1 MDGGAARADARPP
14 AWVGPLLVV
23 LGAGLFALLAVAV
36 RQGTGLARLDEPV
49 LQWMIEHRTPVVTAV
64 LTVVTTV
71 FGPFALPVL
80 VAAGCAV
87 WGWRT
92 GQWRR
97 PLLLVG
103 AMLVATMVSSL
114 VKLLY
119 GRPRPPPEAMT
130 IPHET
135 SFSFPSGHT
144 IGAATLVFV
153 LGYLLWSVG
162 RTRRGLLVWAT
173 VSVAVVGLVAGSR
186 LYLGYHFV
194 TDVLAGVC
202 LALAVLG
209 LVVAIVRRHPG

>member
-1 MDGGAARADARPP
+1 M
-14 AWVGPLLVV
+14 LL
-23 LGAGLFALLAVAV
+23 GTGLFVLLAVAV
-36 RQGTGLARLDEPV
+36 RRDTGLARLDEPV
-49 LQWMIEHRTPVVTAV
+49 LEWMIGHRTPVVTAV

-71 FGPFALPVL
+71 FGPTVLPAL

-92 GQWRR
+92 GRWRR
-97 PLLLVG
+97 PLLLAG
-103 AMLVATMVSSL
+103 AMLVATMASSL
-114 VKLLY
+114 VKVLY

-144 IGAATLVFV
+144 IGAATLVLV

-162 RTRRGLLVWAT
+162 RPRRGLLAWVA
-173 VSVAVVGLVAGSR
+173 VSVAVVGLVADSR

-194 TDVLAGVC
+194 TDVLAGIC
-202 LALAVLG
+202 LAVAVLG